1 MFKLKFTVEAGVLMR
16 GTLRRELEKYCFMR
30 NLDLDLKESKG
41 WFESA
46 FLVTIKG
53 PAKLG
58 IQVREDMERW
68 RTQLDEV
75 V

>member
-1 MFKLKFTVEAGVLMR
+1 MFRLKFTMEAGILMR
-16 GTLRRELEKYCFMR
+16 GALRRELEKYCFTR

-53 PAKLG
+53 PANLG
-58 IQVREDMERW
+58 ARVRMDMKQW
-68 RTQLDEV
+68 GKQLEEAV
-75 V
+75 